1 MWGSMPTREF
11 SYNNSLLILRWPL
24 TLSQI
29 KVELDSKLLGVIK
42 DQRALREGVHFT
54 VEDGNQLT
62 IKRAP
67 SWGLVDIGAYD
78 NDVPLQAKD
87 PKPRVDPS
95 KLAYFLGAL
104 HVLIMLLIPFSK
116 ALQEKGLSFWVVAFF
131 AFLFFLHGYLISRR
145 ALFALLSLLFL
156 YATDIVAAGL
166 DIVIGER
173 PFTGIFLRILFLRWM
188 YNAIPEKAKTKGLI
202 SLALSLLSGFG
213 LWSYLNTPPEPS
225 AQLRQYTEEVVVVI
239 QKDPN
244 DCGVATLQAMLAG
257 YGISTNYELLRTRL
271 KTDETGTNID
281 EMEEAAPEYGLLVAQ
296 IVEHPDTLFS
306 PEANLLPAIVILTN
320 GESNHMLLLWEF
332 EGDKIEALDP
342 AKGRVF
348 LTAEEI
354 KEHLLIYS
362 QATPTTIYREWACG
376 KDYLRRIQDWA
387 HRLELSDEQAVTLQ
401 QQACKTTDW
410 NPIAVLDAKLRRSVA
425 NPTLIK
431 KAELLSVLGDPSST
445 PELDEYRY
453 ALPAPTNKDG
463 TTQVYLRG
471 AVILTALGK
480 K

>member
-1 MWGSMPTREF
+1 MPIREF
-11 SYNNSLLILRWPL
+11 IFKDSPLVLRWPL
-24 TLSQI
+24 TLSRVE
-29 KVELDSKLLGVIK
+29 VELDSKLLGVIK
-42 DQRALREGVHFT
+42 DQRALREGVHFSL
-54 VEDGNQLT
+54 EDGNQLT

-67 SWGLVDIGAYD
+67 SWGLIDISAYD
-78 NDVPLQAKD
+78 HGVPVQAKD

-95 KLAYFLGAL
+95 KLAYFLSAL
-104 HVLIMLLIPFSK
+104 HVLILLLTPFSN
-116 ALQEKGLSFWVVAFF
+116 ALQEKGLSFWVTAFF
-131 AFLFFLHGYLISRR
+131 AFIFFLHGYLISRR
-145 ALFALLSLLFL
+145 AFFALLSLLFL
-156 YATDIVAAGL
+156 YATDIVTLGL
-166 DIVIGER
+166 DMLTGER

-188 YNAIPEKAKTKGLI
+188 YNALPEKDKTKGI
-202 SLALSLLSGFG
+202 VSLGLSLLSGFG
-213 LWSYLNTPPEPS
+213 LWSYLADPPAPSTP
-225 AQLRQYTEEVVVVI
+225 LRQYTEEVVVVI

-257 YGISTNYELLRTRL
+257 YGISTDYDLLRTRL

-354 KEHLLIYS
+354 KEHLLLYS

-376 KDYLRRIQDWA
+376 KSYLRRIQDWA
-387 HRLELSDEQAVTLQ
+387 HHLELSEKQAVALQ
-401 QQACKTTDW
+401 QQACKTADW

-425 NPTLIK
+425 NPTLFK
-431 KAELLSVLGDPSST
+431 KAELLSVLEDPSST

-453 ALPAPTNKDG
+453 VLPAPTNKDG

-471 AVILTALGK
+471 AVILTALEK